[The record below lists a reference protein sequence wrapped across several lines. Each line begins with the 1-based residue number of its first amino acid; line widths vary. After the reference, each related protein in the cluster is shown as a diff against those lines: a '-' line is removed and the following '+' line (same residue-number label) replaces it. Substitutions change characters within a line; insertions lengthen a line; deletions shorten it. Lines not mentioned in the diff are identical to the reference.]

1 VTKTLTVLGL
11 DPGLTRT
18 GWGVVT
24 LTGSALKHLAN
35 GLIATK
41 PSETLPIRLTQIH
54 AALER
59 LVETYAPDLAA
70 VEETFV
76 NVNAAATLKLNHA
89 RTVAILVPALHGIAV
104 ESYAPNHV
112 KKSVVGFGHAGKDQI
127 HAMVKVLLPGVEIAG
142 ADAADALAVA
152 ICHAHHASS
161 RLKQR
166 AGAAA

>member
-18 GWGVVT
+18 GWGLIT
-24 LTGSALKHLAN
+24 LTGTSLAHLAN
-35 GLIATK
+35 GLITTK
-41 PSETLPIRLTQIH
+41 ASETLPVRLTRLYRAIEDLV
-54 AALER
+54 AAF
-59 LVETYAPDLAA
+59 APDLAA

-89 RTVAILVPALHGIAV
+89 RTIAILVPALHGLAV

-112 KKSVVGFGHAGKDQI
+112 KKSVTGYGHAGKEQI
-127 HAMVKVLLPGVEIAG
+127 LAMMKVLLPGAKIAG
-142 ADAADALAVA
+142 PDAADALAVA

-161 RLKQR
+161 RARIR

>member
-1 VTKTLTVLGL
+1 MAKTLTVLGL

-18 GWGVVT
+18 GWGLVT
-24 LTGSALKHLAN
+24 LTGNALSHLAN
-35 GLIATK
+35 GLITTK
-41 PSETLPIRLTQIH
+41 ASEALPVRLT
-54 AALER
+54 R
-59 LVETYAPDLAA
+59 LHRAIEELVRTFNPDLAA

-112 KKSVVGFGHAGKDQI
+112 KKSVVGFGHAGKEQI
-127 HAMVKVLLPGVEIAG
+127 HAMVEVLLPGVKIAG

-152 ICHAHHASS
+152 ICHAHHTSS
-161 RLKQR
+161 RLR
-166 AGAAA
+166 LGAGAAA